1 MAKAITHRQPGFIAD
16 VLEVDGETVCLL
28 TPEVATDSE
37 IRKLVESW
45 MTAQGVDCGACL
57 GCPVG
62 AMRQDSTG
70 AT

>member
-28 TPEVATDSE
+28 TPDVATDAAT
-37 IRKLVESW
+37 RALVESW
-45 MTAQGVDCGACL
+45 MTSQGVDCRACR

-62 AMRQDSTG
+62 VMQQSSRG
-70 AT
+70 VP